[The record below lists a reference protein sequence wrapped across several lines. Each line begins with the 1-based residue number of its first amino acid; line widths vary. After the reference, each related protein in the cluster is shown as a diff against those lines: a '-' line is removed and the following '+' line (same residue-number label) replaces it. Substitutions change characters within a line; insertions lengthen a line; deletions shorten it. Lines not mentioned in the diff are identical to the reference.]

1 MKIFVSGA
9 AGYIG
14 RAVCKQLI
22 KDGHEVIG
30 LTSTD
35 KHRGVLEKLGAQAVV
50 ANLKSTEQ
58 WKNYLKEVDAGI
70 HLAMDNSD
78 PAGVDRAAVDAFDE
92 AFSGTS
98 RRFIYTSGVWVLGNT
113 GPEEV
118 TEDTPT
124 NPIPMVAWR
133 ADTEKR
139 LITAEGS
146 RPLNVV
152 IIRPGIV
159 YGSGGGIPAM
169 LARSAYENGAAR
181 YIGNGDNLW
190 PMVELNDLAKLYS
203 LALTKG
209 KAGEIYH
216 GTDNQS
222 YTVRELAEA
231 ASEGA
236 GQRGKT
242 ESWKLA
248 DARKELGPF
257 ADALVLSQNVSG
269 AKAGMAL
276 GWETVA
282 PYNVIEDLKLGSYA
296 QQSPMK

>member
-1 MKIFVSGA
+1 MKVFVTGA

-14 RAVCKQLI
+14 KAVCKQLI

-35 KHRGVLEKLGAQAVV
+35 RHSGILERLGVQPVV

-58 WKNYLKEVDAGI
+58 WKKYLKEVDAGI
-70 HLAMDNSD
+70 HLAMDDSD
-78 PAGVDRAAVDAFDE
+78 PAGVDRVTVDAFDKS
-92 AFSGTS
+92 FTGTS
-98 RRFIYTSGVWVLGNT
+98 KRFIYTSGVWVLGNT
-113 GPEEV
+113 GPEKV
-118 TEDTPT
+118 NEDTPT
-124 NPIPMVAWR
+124 NPIPMVEWR

-139 LITAEGS
+139 LIAAEGS
-146 RPLNVV
+146 RPFNVV

-159 YGSGGGIPAM
+159 YGSGGGLPAL

-181 YIGNGDNLW
+181 YIGKGDNLW
-190 PMVELNDLAKLYS
+190 PMVELNDLAKLYC

-209 KAGEIYH
+209 GSGEIYH

-236 GQRGKT
+236 GQAGKT
-242 ESWKLA
+242 KSWPVA
-248 DARKELGPF
+248 EARKELGPL
-257 ADALVLSQNVSG
+257 ADALCLSQNVSG
-269 AKAGMAL
+269 AKAGQIL

-296 QQSPMK
+296 QQSPV